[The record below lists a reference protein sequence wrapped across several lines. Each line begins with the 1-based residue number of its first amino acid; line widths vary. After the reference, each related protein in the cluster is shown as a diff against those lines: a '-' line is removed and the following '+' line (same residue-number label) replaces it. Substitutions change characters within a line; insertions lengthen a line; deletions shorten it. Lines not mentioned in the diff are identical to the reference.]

1 MPFTLTKQCRA
12 ATARTAA
19 IGTTAATAGLWIVGD
34 DAAAIVVTSSASSRW
49 RIVGG
54 FGK

>member
-19 IGTTAATAGLWIVGD
+19 IGTTAATAGLWIVVGN
-34 DAAAIVVTSSASSRW
+34 AAAIAVASSASSNR
-49 RIVGG
+49 GG
-54 FGK
+54 RGW